1 MTEGVRAVMEAM
13 AAQSG
18 DPFQGVVSRHVMPD
32 DMVSQDMEA
41 AAATAALD
49 HAGLAPRDIDV
60 VLAHTAVPEYLMSNP
75 ACALHDRLGIPPAC
89 LTVQVD
95 GHGYSFLAQL
105 SIAAGLI
112 ESGRAR
118 RALLVQSCAFSRVL
132 DPNEM
137 HSTLLGDGASA
148 VVVGPV
154 DTGNGILAA
163 VHHTD
168 GRHPRALMATVPGK
182 RWYDDGRIQL
192 LRADPVAARE
202 VFLSTADSGKL
213 VVGEA
218 LAAANL
224 TFADVDF
231 FAAHQGTP
239 WLRRVAQDVIGL
251 ARAKSVDVF
260 ARTGYLSSV
269 SIPLVL
275 AIGHETGALSRGDL
289 AVLFGGG
296 VGSSFGATIVR
307 WGAA

>member
-1 MTEGVRAVMEAM
+1 
-13 AAQSG
+13 
-18 DPFQGVVSRHVMPD
+18 
-32 DMVSQDMEA
+32 
-41 AAATAALD
+41 
-49 HAGLAPRDIDV
+49 
-60 VLAHTAVPEYLMSNP
+60 VPEYLMSNP
-75 ACALHDRLGIPPAC
+75 ACALHDRLGLPPTC

-105 SIAAGLI
+105 SIAAALI
-112 ESGRAR
+112 ESGRAD

-132 DPNEM
+132 DPSEM

-148 VVVGPV
+148 VVVGRV
-154 DTGNGILAA
+154 DDGSGVLSA

-168 GRHPRALMATVPGK
+168 GRHPRVLMATVPGK
-182 RWYDDGRIQL
+182 RWYDDGKILL
-192 LRADPVAARE
+192 LRADPAAARE

-218 LAAANL
+218 LAAAKL
-224 TFADVDF
+224 SAGEVDF

-239 WLRRVAQDVIGL
+239 WLRRVAQEVIGL
-251 ARAKSVDVF
+251 PRAKSVDVF

-275 AIGHETGALSRGDL
+275 ATAEREGALCGGDL

-307 WGAA
+307 WGAPRT